1 MQLFGTVLGI
11 GLVGYILLVAQQ
23 VRRIR
28 KTGNTTVGKG
38 RVIINWLL
46 LGIIV
51 LGLGGMAV
59 TPFVGTNSHST
70 ATSHSKQAA
79 VTCPNDDCAGLYNF
93 VDLFNFYLYKIN
105 QNYTATFKADE

>member
-38 RVIINWLL
+38 RVFINWLFI
-46 LGIIV
+46 G
-51 LGLGGMAV
+51 
-59 TPFVGTNSHST
+59 
-70 ATSHSKQAA
+70 
-79 VTCPNDDCAGLYNF
+79 NDRLRFGWYGSDPVCG
-93 VDLFNFYLYKIN
+93 D
-105 QNYTATFKADE
+105 

>member
-38 RVIINWLL
+38 RVFINWLL
-46 LGIIV
+46 LGMIV

-70 ATSHSKQAA
+70 ATSHSKQA
-79 VTCPNDDCAGLYNF
+79 
-93 VDLFNFYLYKIN
+93 
-105 QNYTATFKADE
+105 Q